1 MKKVQ
6 FLMALLLGTVA
17 AAHSARGQ
25 TSVQRL
31 SFSVFGQYQTNEL
44 TTHSSRTA
52 TNRITTE
59 VAKSVEISSDNILKA
74 IAIDEFG
81 AGWINLTTASLVRE
95 TDFANGHSGAE
106 GIFLYRAWPPTN
118 VNVSSHFS
126 FTNNFTSG
134 VTNNFPAVTNFNF
147 ANPVHGGT
155 VTLKGGG
162 SLTNTNSL
170 TCAGLFYVSLYTTN
184 IQFNLIGYGTT
195 TTTDL
200 TGSIHR
206 TNLYSGEVQSLQA
219 ACVGSFGLYV
229 GTNLFG
235 TNVVSDAL
243 EPTNFVSG
251 PAHGSFGAAAPF
263 FITNAFGE

>member
-1 MKKVQ
+1 MKQVQ
-6 FLMALLLGTVA
+6 FLMALWLGTVA
-17 AAHSARGQ
+17 AAHCARGQ
-25 TSVQRL
+25 TSLQRL

-44 TTHSSRTA
+44 ATNSTRAA

-59 VAKSVEISSDNILKA
+59 VAKSVEISSANIVKA

-81 AGWINLTTASLVRE
+81 TGWTNLTSASLVRE

-106 GIFLYRAWPPTN
+106 GIFLYRASPPTN
-118 VNVSSHFS
+118 VNVSSYFS
-126 FTNNFTSG
+126 FTNNL
-134 VTNNFPAVTNFNF
+134 TNSFPAVTNFNF
-147 ANPVHGGT
+147 ANPVNGGI
-155 VTLKGGG
+155 VTLKSGG

-170 TCAGLFYVSLYTTN
+170 TSAGLFYVSLYTTN
-184 IQFNLIGYGTT
+184 IQFNLIGYGAT

-206 TNLYSGEVQSLQA
+206 TNLFSGRVQSLQA

-229 GTNLFG
+229 GTNLFR
-235 TNVVSDAL
+235 TNGASDAL

-251 PAHGSFGAAAPF
+251 PAHGSFAAAAPS